1 MFTRWSASSGSSRR
15 RNKVKT
21 YQVIFQPS
29 GRRGEILEGKTILE
43 ASRELGAE
51 VESVC
56 GEARICGK
64 CKVKLEEG
72 FFERYGITSHPQNLS
87 PFIEEEEKFIQ
98 DAERGEGYRLG
109 CVAQIRGDVLIFV
122 PEESRAQKQVVRKA
136 ATERSIDLKPAVSL
150 YFVELPHPTFYDPLG
165 DFDRLKRALNKK
177 YNLTSLDIDYH
188 TLLKLPGVLR
198 QGGWKV
204 TVATWMEKEIIDIKP
219 GKKEDTYG
227 LAIDVGTTT
236 VAGYLCDLRSGKLIA
251 TESMMNP
258 QVTYGEDVMSRIT
271 FAMTHQDG
279 LERMHRSII
288 DGLNRLIHNA
298 TNGCG
303 LSPEDILEIT
313 IVGNTAMHHLL
324 LKINP
329 EYLGIPP
336 FPPATHQSIDIKAR
350 DLGLEVHPSANVHIL
365 PIEAGFV
372 GADNVGV
379 LIAEEPYNQD
389 EMVLIID
396 IGTNGELVMG
406 NRKKLISSSC
416 ATGPALE
423 GAHIKFGMRA
433 AQGAI
438 ERIRIDPE
446 TLEVNFKVIGQEYW
460 HSDLKI
466 VRAKGIC
473 GSGIIDVM
481 AELYRNGIIDK
492 SGRFRKSIQSPRLR
506 IFDGRP
512 EFVIAWKHETS
523 VGKDITITQQDVRN
537 VQLAKGALYTGA
549 KLMMKR
555 LGIEKLNKVIL
566 AGAFGSYI
574 DTEEAMVLGMFPDCD
589 LKHVYTVGNAAG
601 DGARI
606 ALLNRAKRTEAEE
619 IAKRVEYIELTIE
632 EDFKNEFMESMQIPH
647 MKDSFPHLKG
657 IVRDEIFKN

>member
-1 MFTRWSASSGSSRR
+1 
-15 RNKVKT
+15 VKT

-56 GEARICGK
+56 GEARVCGK

-72 FFERYGITSHPQNLS
+72 FSERYGITSLPQSLS

-122 PEESRAQKQVVRKA
+122 PEESRAVKQVVRKA
-136 ATERSIDLKPAVSL
+136 ATERAIELKPAVSL
-150 YFVELPHPTFYDPLG
+150 YYVELSPPTLHDTLG
-165 DFDRLKRALNKK
+165 DFERLKKALSERF
-177 YNLTSLDIDYH
+177 NLSYLDIDYPA
-188 TLLKLPGVLR
+188 LLKLPDALR
-198 QGGWKV
+198 KGKWKV
-204 TVATWMEKEIIDIKP
+204 TVAIWMGKEIIDINP
-219 GKKEDTYG
+219 GKVEDTYG
-227 LAIDVGTTT
+227 LAIDIGTTT
-236 VAGYLCDLRSGKLIA
+236 VAGYLCNLRSGNLIA

-258 QVTYGEDVMSRIT
+258 QIPYGEDVVSRIT
-271 FAMTHQDG
+271 YAMTHLEDG
-279 LERMHRSII
+279 LERMHQTII
-288 DGLNRLIHNA
+288 NGLNCLIE
-298 TNGCG
+298 TITEKCS
-303 LSPEDILEIT
+303 LSPENILELA

-324 LKINP
+324 LRINP
-329 EYLGIPP
+329 AYLVVVP
-336 FPPATHQSIDIKAR
+336 FPPVIHRSIDVKAR
-350 DLGLEVHPSANVHIL
+350 DLGLKVHPSANVHIL

-389 EMVLIID
+389 EMLLIID

-406 NRKKLISSSC
+406 NKEKLISSSC

-433 AQGAI
+433 ALGAI

-446 TLEVNFKVIGQEYW
+446 TLEVNFKVIGEEYW
-460 HSDLKI
+460 RSDSKI
-466 VRAKGIC
+466 VTAKGIC
-473 GSGIIDVM
+473 GSGIIDAM
-481 AELYRNGIIDK
+481 AELYRTGIIDK
-492 SGRFRKSIQSPRLR
+492 SGRFKKNIQSPRLR
-506 IFDGRP
+506 TSDGKP
-512 EFVIAWKHETS
+512 EFVIAWKDETS
-523 VGKDITITQQDVRN
+523 IGKDITITQQDVRN

-555 LGIEKLNKVIL
+555 LGIQKLDKVIL

-589 LKHVYTVGNAAG
+589 LKNVYAVGNAAG

-606 ALLNRAKRTEAEE
+606 ALLNRDKRTEAEE
-619 IAKRVEYIELTIE
+619 IAKKVEYIELTIE
-632 EDFKNEFMESMQIPH
+632 GDFQKEFMGSMHIPH
-647 MKDSFPHLKG
+647 MKDPFPHLKG
-657 IVRDEIFKN
+657 IVRDEILKN